1 MGLSLGFAV
10 AIVIAVGAALA
21 MQAPINAVLAREV
34 GDPTAAAAISFAV
47 GFVVLAAL
55 AWYKGTTASS
65 IAALTGVPWWAL
77 MGGVLGAIWV
87 LAAIWSVPRL
97 GVVTMFGA
105 MILGQLLAAIILDA
119 RGAFGMEAR
128 PIDLTRIMAI
138 AMVAGGVV
146 LSKA

>member
-1 MGLSLGFAV
+1 
-10 AIVIAVGAALA
+10 

-34 GDPTAAAAISFAV
+34 GDPTAAAAISFAI
-47 GFVVLAAL
+47 GFIVLAAL
-55 AWYKGTTASS
+55 AWYKGTTAAS
-65 IAALTGVPWWAL
+65 IAALTSVPWWAL

-128 PIDLTRIMAI
+128 PIDLTRMMAI

>member
-21 MQAPINAVLAREV
+21 MQAPINAALAREV
-34 GDPTAAAAISFAV
+34 GDPTAAAAISFAI
-47 GFVVLAAL
+47 GFLVLAAM
-55 AWYKGTTASS
+55 AWWNGTTTST
-65 IAALTGVPWWAL
+65 IAALSSVPWWAL

-87 LAAIWSVPRL
+87 WAAIWSVPRL

-128 PIDLTRIMAI
+128 PIDLSRIMAI

>member
-34 GDPTAAAAISFAV
+34 GDPTAAAAISFAI
-47 GFVVLAAL
+47 GFIVLAAL
-55 AWYKGTTASS
+55 AWYKGTTAAS
-65 IAALTGVPWWAL
+65 IAALTSVPWWAL

-128 PIDLTRIMAI
+128 PIDLTRMMAI

>member
-1 MGLSLGFAV
+1 MSLSLGFA
-10 AIVIAVGAALA
+10 IILVIAVGAALA
-21 MQAPINAVLAREV
+21 MQAPINAALAREV
-34 GDPTAAAAISFAV
+34 GDPTAAAAISFAI
-47 GFVVLAAL
+47 GFVVLAAIT
-55 AWYKGTTASS
+55 WYRGASIS
-65 IAALTGVPWWAL
+65 ALTSLGGVPWWAL

-87 LAAIWSVPRL
+87 WAAIWSVPRL

-105 MILGQLLAAIILDA
+105 MILGQLLAAIVLDA

>member
-1 MGLSLGFAV
+1 MTASLGFSILLV
-10 AIVIAVGAALA
+10 VAVGAALA
-21 MQAPINAVLAREV
+21 MQAPVNAVLAREL
-34 GDPTAAAAISFAV
+34 GDPTAAAAISFAI

-55 AWYKGTTASS
+55 AGLRGAGLPSLSTLGN
-65 IAALTGVPWWAL
+65 IPWWAL

-87 LAAIWSVPRL
+87 WAAIWSVPRL

-105 MILGQLLAAIILDA
+105 MIVGQLIAALLLDA

-128 PIDLTRIMAI
+128 EIDVTRILAI

>member
-10 AIVIAVGAALA
+10 ALVVAVGAALA
-21 MQAPINAVLAREV
+21 MQAPINAVLAREM

-47 GFVVLAAL
+47 GFLVLAAL
-55 AWYKGTTASS
+55 AWYKGTAASS
-65 IAALTGVPWWAL
+65 IAALSNVPWWAL

-87 LAAIWSVPRL
+87 WAAIWSVPRL

-128 PIDLTRIMAI
+128 PIDLSRIMAI

-146 LSKA
+146 LSRA